1 MTKKYLAKHGVE
13 AEVEFSWGATEVKVP
28 EMVDAIVDITETGS
42 SLRANKLRIVDTL
55 MESYPQ
61 FVSSKPAARDEWKRQ
76 KMETLVLLLKGAL
89 EARHKVGLKMN
100 VPAKQLQE
108 VVACLP
114 SQRSP
119 TVSTL
124 ASQDWV
130 AVETV
135 IDEATVR
142 VIIPRLKS
150 LGAEGIVEYPLNKVV
165 H

>member
-1 MTKKYLAKHGVE
+1 MSAYGTLVAALSVPFDSLGS
-13 AEVEFSWGATEVKVP
+13 ANLCATIA
-28 EMVDAIVDITETGS
+28 M
-42 SLRANKLRIVDTL
+42 
-55 MESYPQ
+55 
-61 FVSSKPAARDEWKRQ
+61 
-76 KMETLVLLLKGAL
+76 LVLLLLNGAL
-89 EARHKVGLKMN
+89 EARHTVGLKMH

-114 SQRSP
+114 SERSP

-124 ASQDWV
+124 ASQEWV